1 MATIP
6 SICAEANKTTDMG
19 KLEWVAWE
27 PGSQN
32 PPTSH
37 AASFGDGCQVS
48 LLESGEIVIYAP
60 DGEKGRTTEGFATM
74 KAKAVAYCAAK
85 AAEEQEEATT
95 KSLDEIGRNMDE
107 ILRALKALQV
117 ADAKAVEMKK

>member
-1 MATIP
+1 MATVS
-6 SICAEANKTTDMG
+6 SICTEINKTTDME
-19 KLEWVAWE
+19 KLDWVAWE

-37 AASFGDGCQVS
+37 SASFGEGCSVS

-74 KAKAVAYCAAK
+74 KAKAVAYCTAK
-85 AAEEQEEATT
+85 AAEEEEEATT
-95 KSLDEIGRNMDE
+95 KSLDEIE
-107 ILRALKALQV
+107 AALKALQV
-117 ADAKAVEMKK
+117 SEAKGVEFTKK